1 MLQDALWNM
10 KKKNEKETG
19 SNSNP
24 LPVRK
29 WEPQAFELVCATKKL
44 IRGLSL
50 NIRITDSILR
60 T

>member
-1 MLQDALWNM
+1 LKYE